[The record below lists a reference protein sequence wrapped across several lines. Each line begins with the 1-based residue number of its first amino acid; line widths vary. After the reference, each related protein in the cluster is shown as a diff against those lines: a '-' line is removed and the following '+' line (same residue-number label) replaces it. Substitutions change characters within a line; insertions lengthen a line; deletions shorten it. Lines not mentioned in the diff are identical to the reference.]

1 MGSDVLM
8 QLPRRPIHYISSTA
22 YPDLDRIGK
31 TVGRGPWPRQLQ
43 HTGPS
48 IYVSLPSTGGARRK
62 ERLEVI
68 YSGSPRASTLSVIWG
83 GE

>member
-8 QLPRRPIHYISSTA
+8 QLPRRPIQTISSTA

-31 TVGRGPWPRQLQ
+31 LYERKEGRGPWPRQLQ

-62 ERLEVI
+62 ERLAVI
-68 YSGSPRASTLSVIWG
+68 YSGSPLT
-83 GE
+83 